1 MQVASSLHPPSLFH
15 LPSFLPPSD
24 TFLLLFG
31 SLPSFHKDSV
41 TVFLG
46 HTNCC
51 CRPFVQVQR
60 AINVYAVR
68 AAGGAKFP
76 KKSVSLPFYILNMA
90 LIFESCAQAIPK
102 MQLSSTWTSCML
114 KTNGMCEYMCAEG
127 SMQMQSEQ

>member
-24 TFLLLFG
+24 TFLLLLG

-46 HTNCC
+46 HTNCF

-68 AAGGAKFP
+68 AAGGAKSP
-76 KKSVSLPFYILNMA
+76 KSQFIAILHTEYGSNFRE
-90 LIFESCAQAIPK
+90 LCSGNPKNAII
-102 MQLSSTWTSCML
+102 
-114 KTNGMCEYMCAEG
+114 EYLDKLYVEN
-127 SMQMQSEQ
+127 ERYV